1 MRRIISLIIGL
12 SMLLGGLSATAEE
25 QEPELIQAPA
35 ETSVEVPPSSETE
48 EAVSEEMLS
57 ESVDEP
63 TDDNFVAA
71 ASEED
76 PEVTDAIPEEQAE
89 FAAMS
94 ASVSDI
100 DESFDDLEDGALPT
114 GWSAE
119 ITSGSTNSAGAA
131 TMDGEDGKVLK
142 IDASQEKKKVLVQ
155 TPVFE
160 PSEFT
165 LSYRVKFET
174 PDINAY
180 LGLYVGDAQTIAMHE
195 SANMFRYRKGSAT
208 VGLAGVKANDW
219 NNVTVYVDNDSRQ
232 VEIWI
237 NGTLSGKGNL
247 FRNDTSGAAD
257 KLLLGVDNTSSA
269 IIYIDDFKMEPG
281 YTVNGGSRI
290 KPSISVEGIQNGET
304 LENVSELNAE
314 INATDDTGVVSMEIY
329 HNDVLID
336 SVSDGHYS
344 LALSDLDTGEHTL
357 YIKATDTDGNV
368 GQKTIKFSVS
378 WLLQNLLYTEDFS
391 GYTVTAGNTSLLS
404 GITAYS
410 QRGYVKA
417 HKVDDEHGTSMAIGI
432 DTVNP
437 GFNSGDRPYSNLAV
451 QDVAG
456 AVTVEFD
463 LYINKSAGES
473 SPFQISFKQQ
483 GGTDCYV
490 ASFVDGQ
497 FRVGSAVVECLEQTW
512 YTCVLKIDVKKH
524 TFDVQ
529 FYPVGSDPKTI
540 AAAAPF
546 STDIDLLWSVRL
558 WGPGEDTIS
567 TFMAVDNVK
576 VVKRSE
582 LPEITEIGNDGEKN
596 GFTVD
601 KNADAVEI
609 YMSEPV
615 RASSLKKD
623 SITIKENSGRA
634 VPIKDIAVNK
644 ETEAITVT
652 LGKKLKSNTEYE
664 AEISKDAILDNLDM
678 TIGRSVKGSFKTTP
692 GEIEIVSCRFDKTG
706 DTVAVNCGIKNN
718 TEEERSA
725 ELILSVWNEEKFV
738 KTEHKT
744 VYVGAGASVSEVID
758 GIAISEG
765 ETAEVYLWDCT
776 GEWPLMLINKIYS
789 YTN

>member
-48 EAVSEEMLS
+48 EAVSEEILS

-257 KLLLGVDNTSSA
+257 KLLLGVDNTSSS
-269 IIYIDDFKMEPG
+269 IIYIDDVKMEPG
-281 YTVNGGSRI
+281 YTVNGGSKI
-290 KPSISVEGIQNGET
+290 KPSISVDGITNGET

-314 INATDDTGVVSMEIY
+314 ITATDDTGVVSMEIY
-329 HNDVLID
+329 HNDILVD
-336 SVSDGHYS
+336 SVSESNYS
-344 LALSDLDTGEHTL
+344 LALSDLDTGNHTL

-368 GQKTIKFSVS
+368 GQKTIKFTVS
-378 WLLQNLLYTEDFS
+378 WLLQNPLYTEDFS
-391 GYTVTAGNTSLLS
+391 GYSVTAGNTSLTS

-437 GFNSGDRPYSNLAV
+437 GFNSGDRPYANLVV

-463 LYINKSAGES
+463 VYIEKSAQEA

-483 GGTDCYV
+483 GGTDCFV

-497 FRVGSAVVECLEQTW
+497 FRVGSTAVECMEQTW
-512 YTCVLKIDVKKH
+512 YTCVLKIDVTKH

-529 FYPVGSDPKTI
+529 FYPAGGEPKTV
-540 AAAAPF
+540 AAASAF

-558 WGPGEDTIS
+558 WGPGEDLVS
-567 TFMAVDNVK
+567 TFMAVDNVS
-576 VVKRSE
+576 VVKRSD
-582 LPEITEIGNDGEKN
+582 LPEVTEIGSNGEKN

-601 KNADAVEI
+601 NAAEDVEI

-623 SITIKENSGRA
+623 SITIKEGSGRS
-634 VPIKDIAVNK
+634 VPIKDITVSK
-644 ETEAITVT
+644 ETGAITVT
-652 LGKKLKSNTEYE
+652 LGKKLKSDTEYE
-664 AEISKDAILDNLDM
+664 AEISKDVILDNLDM
-678 TIGRSVKGSFKTTP
+678 KIGRSIKGNFKTTP
-692 GEIEIVSCRFDKTG
+692 GEIEFVSCGFNNTG
-706 DTVAVNCGIKNN
+706 GSVSVNCSIKNN
-718 TEEERSA
+718 TWEERSA
-725 ELILSVWNEEKFV
+725 ELFISVWNKEKFV
-738 KTEHKT
+738 KMQHKT
-744 VYVGAGASVSEVID
+744 VSVGAGITVNEVID
-758 GIAISEG
+758 GVVLSDG

-776 GEWPLMLINKIYS
+776 GAWPVMLTNKIYS

>member
-12 SMLLGGLSATAEE
+12 SMLLGGLSAVAEE

-35 ETSVEVPPSSETE
+35 ETSVEASPAPETE
-48 EAVSEEMLS
+48 DIISGEMLS
-57 ESVDEP
+57 EGTAEP
-63 TDDNFVAA
+63 TDDNFVAV
-71 ASEED
+71 ASEEAT
-76 PEVTDAIPEEQAE
+76 EVTDEMPEEQAE
-89 FAAMS
+89 FTVMS
-94 ASVSDI
+94 SAVSGI
-100 DESFDDLEDGALPT
+100 DETFDDLEDGALPA

-131 TMDGEDGKVLK
+131 AMDGEDGKVLK
-142 IDASQEKKKVLVQ
+142 LDASQANKKVLVQ

-174 PDINAY
+174 PDSNAY

-195 SANMFRYRKGSAT
+195 SANMFRYRKGTAT
-208 VGLAGVKANDW
+208 VGLAGVKANAW

-237 NGTLSGKGNL
+237 NGVLCGKGDL
-247 FRNDTSGAAD
+247 FRNTTSGSAD

-269 IIYIDDFKMEPG
+269 IIYIDDVQMEPG
-281 YTVNGGSRI
+281 YTVNGGSKI
-290 KPSISVEGIQNGET
+290 KPSISVDGITNGES

-314 INATDDTGVVSMEIY
+314 INATDDTSVVSMEIY
-329 HNDVLID
+329 HNDSLID

-344 LALSDLDTGEHTL
+344 LSLSDLDTGEHTL

-368 GQKTIKFSVS
+368 GQKTIKFTVS
-378 WLLQNLLYTEDFS
+378 WLLQNPLYTEDFS
-391 GYTVTAGNTSLLS
+391 GYTVTAGNTSLSS

-437 GFNSGDRPYSNLAV
+437 GFNSGDRPYTNLAV

-463 LYINKSAGES
+463 LYIEKSAQEA

-483 GGTDCYV
+483 GGTDCFV

-497 FRVGSAVVECLEQTW
+497 FRVGSTAVECMDKTW
-512 YTCVLKIDVKKH
+512 YTCVLKIDVTKH

-529 FYPVGSDPKTI
+529 FYPAGGEPKTV
-540 AAAAPF
+540 AAASAF
-546 STDIDLLWSVRL
+546 STDIDLLWSVRV
-558 WGPGEDTIS
+558 WGPGEDLVS
-567 TFMAVDNVK
+567 TFMAIDNVN
-576 VVKRSE
+576 VVKRSD
-582 LPEITEIGNDGEKN
+582 LPEITEIGSNGEQN

-601 KNADAVEI
+601 NAAETVEI
-609 YMSEPV
+609 YMSEAV
-615 RASSLKKD
+615 RASSIKND
-623 SITIKENSGRA
+623 SITIKEGSGRT
-634 VPIKDIAVNK
+634 VPIKDTAVNK
-644 ETEAITVT
+644 ETGAITVT
-652 LGKKLKSNTEYE
+652 LGRKLKSNTEYE
-664 AEISKDAILDNLDM
+664 AEVSKDVVLDNLDM
-678 TIGRSVKGSFKTTP
+678 TIGRSIKGDFKTTP
-692 GEIEIVSCRFDKTG
+692 GDIELVSCRFDSTG
-706 DTVAVNCGIKNN
+706 GDFDVKCSIANN
-718 TEEERSA
+718 TGEERSA
-725 ELILSVWNEEKFV
+725 ELIVSVWNKGKFV
-738 KTEHKT
+738 KMQHKT
-744 VYVGAGASVSEVID
+744 VSVGAGITVNEVID
-758 GIAISEG
+758 GVVLSDG

-776 GEWPLMLINKIYS
+776 GAWPVMLINKIYS